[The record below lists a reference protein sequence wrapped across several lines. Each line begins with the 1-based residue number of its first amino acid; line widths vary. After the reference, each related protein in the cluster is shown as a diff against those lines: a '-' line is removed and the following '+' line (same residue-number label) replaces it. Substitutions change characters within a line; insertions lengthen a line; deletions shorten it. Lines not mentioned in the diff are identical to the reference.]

1 MKETVFLGE
10 MMELGSQAR
19 KIQQCKHEPG
29 TSCQK
34 TRKCPKTLRIKSK
47 THTTQ
52 LEGTALAKD
61 ESVLTLKE

>member
-19 KIQQCKHEPG
+19 KVKQYKREPE

-47 THTTQ
+47 TNRTQ
-52 LEGTALAKD
+52 LEGTALAKY